1 MSSISPIETF
11 YNGINYRSR
20 LEARWA
26 TFLTALG
33 IKFHY
38 EYNAY
43 KLPAGSYLPDFFIP
57 TMRQERQPFVP
68 TGVWLEIK
76 PDKQLDP
83 RVSALCSQLAAATER
98 LVWLL
103 QGPVGTQRVR
113 WFGKSGDEGSELLEY
128 FARTLCN
135 EQRVEFDTLRFDH
148 SIHLA
153 KNNRFGT

>member
-1 MSSISPIETF
+1 MVMKIDPIPTF

-26 TFLTALG
+26 TFLTAMG

-43 KLPAGSYLPDFFIP
+43 SLPTANYLPDFYIP
-57 TMRQERQPFVP
+57 
-68 TGVWLEIK
+68 GVNPLYVEIK
-76 PDKQLDP
+76 PDITLPDKVWKLCQELANETEIP
-83 RVSALCSQLAAATER
+83 TILLRGPVSIGVGVTLFRSRDRDTYPWDLECMAER
-98 LVWLL
+98 LVP
-103 QGPVGTQRVR
+103 GYKP
-113 WFGKSGDEGSELLEY
+113 
-128 FARTLCN
+128 
-135 EQRVEFDTLRFDH
+135 LRFDH